1 MLGVASKLSKIGTI
15 QRKEMIQLKI
25 DRNRAQK
32 SKNATSQV
40 SEHYTEIDMEALW
53 LRKTTLNQATFSK
66 FRKTNFI

>member
-1 MLGVASKLSKIGTI
+1 
-15 QRKEMIQLKI
+15 MIQLKI

-53 LRKTTLNQATFSK
+53 LRKTTLNEATFSK